1 MSIKRNAAAVAL
13 VATCTLGLAACG
25 NDAQMQP
32 NPAASGQQA
41 QQSANTGA
49 AGKYIEYD
57 EYSKDPAAHANTKTV
72 LYFSASWC
80 PQCQYTDKE
89 LKENPSFVPEDVTLV
104 KVDFDSSTELRQKY
118 GVTMQHTF
126 VQIDADGNA
135 VKTWQGAGAA
145 GLAGEVQR

>member
-1 MSIKRNAAAVAL
+1 MSIKRNAAAVVLA
-13 VATCTLGLAACG
+13 ATCALGLAACG
-25 NDAQMQP
+25 SDAETK
-32 NPAASGQQA
+32 PATATNSQQT
-41 QQSANTGA
+41 QQGNSAA
-49 AGKYIEYD
+49 AGKYVDYD
-57 EYSKDPAAHANTKTV
+57 EYAKDPAAYANTKTV
-72 LYFSASWC
+72 LYFSADWC

-104 KVDFDSSTELRQKY
+104 KVDFDSSTQLRQKY